1 MLKFKNNMVIHCP
14 ERWQAENLVKEAEVP
29 ERNSKAEAI
38 AGWDKYREN
47 MVYGVMWRPSYENP
61 TIVWYAAID
70 DESLR
75 EMKITEYMD
84 IEEVMK

>member
-14 ERWQAENLVKEAEVP
+14 ERWQAECLVREADVP
-29 ERNSKAEAI
+29 ERNSKEEALS
-38 AGWDKYREN
+38 GWDKYREKTVFCL
-47 MVYGVMWRPSYENP
+47 MGRPSYENP

-75 EMKITEYMD
+75 EMKVTEYMN
-84 IEEVMK
+84 IEEA